1 MPRGAKPG
9 ERRGGRVAG
18 TPNRQTVDIAEKLA
32 KLNCDPIIG
41 MAKLAINPDASLEL
55 RGKMYSELA
64 QYVAPKRKAVEHSA
78 GAGATVM
85 GMIVL
90 PPKAP

>member
-1 MPRGAKPG
+1 MGQNGGARQGAGRKPG
-9 ERRGGRVAG
+9 V
-18 TPNRQTVDIAEKLA
+18 PNKQSIEIAEKLA
-32 KLNCDPIIG
+32 ALKCDPIEG
-41 MAKLAINPDASLEL
+41 MARIAMDEKSSAEL

-78 GAGATVM
+78 GAGAVL

-90 PPKAP
+90 PPKAG

>member
-1 MPRGAKPG
+1 
-9 ERRGGRVAG
+9 
-18 TPNRQTVDIAEKLA
+18 
-32 KLNCDPIIG
+32 